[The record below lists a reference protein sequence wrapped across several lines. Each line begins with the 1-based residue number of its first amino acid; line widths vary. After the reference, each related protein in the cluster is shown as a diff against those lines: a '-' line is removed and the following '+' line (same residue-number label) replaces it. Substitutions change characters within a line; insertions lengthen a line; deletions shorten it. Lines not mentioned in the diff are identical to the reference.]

1 MKNRISH
8 FRKSRP
14 HMMMV
19 TFHLRNV
26 RLIFFSEEFPASE
39 EVFAS
44 TAELGSVN
52 CSILAL
58 LWSYVIASTFCSFM
72 HSIPS
77 FPYFA
82 GWRLCVHL
90 QPPLKNMLRRPLR
103 RYVIRA
109 DLWKLLKFND
119 FIVLVKKDK
128 LTPHGDQRL
137 QRIIAG
143 WGILL
148 PPKGFVWLSQ
158 SPGIANWPLI
168 P

>member
-26 RLIFFSEEFPASE
+26 RLIFSSEEFPASE

-72 HSIPS
+72 HGIPS
-77 FPYFA
+77 FPYFS
-82 GWRLCVHL
+82 GWRLCVYL
-90 QPPLKNMLRRPLR
+90 QPPLKNMLRRPWGGTSFVQIFENFENLTISSFWWKEINLR
-103 RYVIRA
+103 LTVSKDFNGLLLVEEFFSHRKALSGLVNPLGLRT
-109 DLWKLLKFND
+109 DL
-119 FIVLVKKDK
+119 
-128 LTPHGDQRL
+128 
-137 QRIIAG
+137 
-143 WGILL
+143 
-148 PPKGFVWLSQ
+148 
-158 SPGIANWPLI
+158 
-168 P
+168 